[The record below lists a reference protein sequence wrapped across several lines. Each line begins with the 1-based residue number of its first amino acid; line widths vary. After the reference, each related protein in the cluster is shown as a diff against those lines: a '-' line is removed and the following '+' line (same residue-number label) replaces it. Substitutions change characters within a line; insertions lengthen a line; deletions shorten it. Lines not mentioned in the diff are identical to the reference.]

1 MRRFFNIPRGKRLL
15 IWPPVIAALF
25 VAASLLALSA
35 ARMVWRALEVRRERL
50 MLEEKLEELKVEKAE
65 LEARLRAA
73 GSAEVIEKMAK
84 EKLNLKKPEEEVV
97 VIPPQRE
104 TDQALQ
110 RQAGFGPWSVWD
122 WLGSLT
128 GFWRR

>member
-1 MRRFFNIPRGKRLL
+1 MRRFFNIPRGKHLL

-35 ARMVWRALEVRRERL
+35 WRIVWRALEVRRERL
-50 MLEEKLEELKVEKAE
+50 ILEEKLEELKAEKAK
-65 LEARLRAA
+65 LEARLGAA

-97 VIPPQRE
+97 VIPLQRE

-110 RQAGFGPWSVWD
+110 RQAGFGLWSMWD

-128 GFWRR
+128 GFW